1 MSGPAFC
8 FDLDGTLSA
17 IEILP
22 AIAAEIGIAEEVET
36 LTRVTMDGHVSF
48 PHSLRLRALLLG
60 SVPIERVHGVLADLP
75 LNDDLTAFIDA
86 RPDSCFVVTGNLDVW
101 LAPIATRLA
110 CPVVAS
116 RASERDGRLRVDDV
130 LDKGSFVSE
139 LRTRG
144 FDSVIAVGDGAN
156 DVPML
161 REATIGIAF
170 GGVHSPTR
178 SAVEASDYVVH
189 EGGDLCRLL
198 EELS

>member
-22 AIAAEIGIAEEVET
+22 AIAAEIGVAEEVET

-48 PHSLRLRALLLG
+48 AQSLRLRALLLG
-60 SVPIERVHGVLADLP
+60 SVALERVHGVVADLP
-75 LNDDLTAFIDA
+75 LNEEITSFIEERRD
-86 RPDSCFVVTGNLDVW
+86 RCFVVTGNLDVW
-101 LAPIATRLA
+101 LEPMHSRLA

-116 RASERDGRLRVDDV
+116 RASRRAGHLRVDDV
-130 LDKGSFVSE
+130 MDKGQFVRD
-139 LRTRG
+139 LRSRG

-161 REATIGIAF
+161 SESSVGIAF

>member
-1 MSGPAFC
+1 MSGTAYC

-22 AIAAEIGIAEEVET
+22 AIASEIGIAEEVET

-48 PHSLRLRALLLG
+48 DQSLRLRALLLG
-60 SVPIERVHGVLADLP
+60 SVPIERVHGVVADLP
-75 LNDDLTAFIDA
+75 LNEDIAAFIEA
-86 RPDSCFVVTGNLDVW
+86 RADQCFVVTGNLDLW
-101 LAPIATRLA
+101 LEPMSARLA

-116 RASERDGRLRVDDV
+116 TASRRNGHLRVDEV
-130 LDKGSFVSE
+130 MDKGHFVRQ
-139 LRTRG
+139 LVNRG
-144 FDSVIAVGDGAN
+144 YERVIAIGDGAN

-161 REATIGIAF
+161 REAEVGVAF

-178 SAVEASDYVVH
+178 SAVDAADYVVH

-198 EELS
+198 EGLS

>member
-1 MSGPAFC
+1 MTGPAFC

-48 PHSLRLRALLLG
+48 AQSLRLRALLLG
-60 SVPIERVHGVLADLP
+60 SVPIDRVHGVVADLP
-75 LNDDLTAFIDA
+75 LNEDLAAFIDERA
-86 RPDSCFVVTGNLDVW
+86 DSCFVVTGNLDVW
-101 LAPIATRLA
+101 LEPMTKRLA

-116 RASERDGRLRVDDV
+116 RATPRNGTIRVEDV
-130 LDKGSFVSE
+130 VDKGQFVRE
-139 LRTRG
+139 LRRRG
-144 FDSVIAVGDGAN
+144 FDRVIAVGDGAN

-161 REATIGIAF
+161 QEATVGIAF

-178 SAVEASDYVVH
+178 SAVEAADYVVH

-198 EELS
+198 VGLS

>member
-1 MSGPAFC
+1 MTRTAFC

-48 PHSLRLRALLLG
+48 AQSLRLRALLLG
-60 SVPIERVHGVLADLP
+60 SVPIERVHGVVADLP
-75 LNDDLTAFIDA
+75 LNDDLAAFIA
-86 RPDSCFVVTGNLDVW
+86 ERPDSCFVVTGNLDVW
-101 LAPIATRLA
+101 LEPMTTRLA

-116 RASERDGRLRVDDV
+116 KASRRAGHLRVDEV
-130 LDKGSFVSE
+130 VDKGHFVGE
-139 LRTRG
+139 LRARD
-144 FDSVIAVGDGAN
+144 FERVIAVGDGAN

-161 REATIGIAF
+161 REASLGIAF

-178 SAVEASDYVVH
+178 SAVEAADYVVH

-198 EELS
+198 EGLS